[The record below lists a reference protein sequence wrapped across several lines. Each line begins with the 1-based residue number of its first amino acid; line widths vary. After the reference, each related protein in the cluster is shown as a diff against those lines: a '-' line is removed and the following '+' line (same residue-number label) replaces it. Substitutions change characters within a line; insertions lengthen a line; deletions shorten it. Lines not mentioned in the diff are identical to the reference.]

1 MATNTPDADAS
12 ESDAYDELE
21 ERTKQLSYLGDA
33 RGALAWDQRVMMPEG
48 GAPARGKQLSALST
62 VSHDLLTDDDVA
74 AWLDELESRDLDEEE
89 QVLVR
94 ETRRQFDRATS
105 VPSDLVAELTETQS
119 DAQQVWEDAKADA
132 DFDAFAPTLEDLREL
147 HVERA
152 GHIDDSAEPYRV
164 MFEDGEPYLPLE
176 RVEQIFDT
184 LRSELVSLIEE
195 IQESDTELATP
206 FGVSE
211 PRSDGSEAASAASG
225 GEYDDDTQMAMCREV
240 VDELGYDW
248 NRGRLDTA
256 PHPFMVGPQ
265 FDARITTRF
274 AADDPL
280 GAVMSTIHEFGHA
293 SYQHGLRDDQYGLP
307 LGQSRSSGVHESQ
320 SRFWENHVGRTKA
333 FWEYAT
339 SIVNDHLGTDATPQE
354 AFEAVNQIYPEN
366 RIRVEA
372 DELTYH
378 MHIILRSE
386 IEQEFVAG
394 DLDVSE
400 VPGRW
405 NDLME
410 EYLGVRPEDDA
421 EGCLQDI
428 HWTGGFASFQ
438 NYTVGSVLAAQL
450 DATMRED
457 LDVDG
462 LVREGEF
469 EPIQEWLTEHVHSHG
484 QRYTTDELVEVATGE
499 PLTAD
504 YFVEYAHEKFG
515 DLYDL

>member
-1 MATNTPDADAS
+1 MATNADADGS
-12 ESDAYDELE
+12 ETDAYTELE
-21 ERTKQLSYLGDA
+21 DRVKRLSYLGDA
-33 RGALAWDQRVMMPEG
+33 SGALAWDQRVMMPEG

-62 VSHDLLTDDDVA
+62 VSHDLLTDDEVA
-74 AWLDELESRDLDEEE
+74 GWLDELESRDLGEDER
-89 QVLVR
+89 VLVR

-119 DAQQVWEDAKADA
+119 DAQQVWENAKADA
-132 DFDAFAPTLEDLREL
+132 NFDAFAPTLDDLREL

-152 GHIDDSAEPYRV
+152 AHIDESADPYRV

-176 RVEQIFDT
+176 RVESIFDT
-184 LRSELVSLIEE
+184 LREELVPLIEE
-195 IQESDTELATP
+195 ITESDAELATP
-206 FGVSE
+206 FT
-211 PRSDGSEAASAASG
+211 
-225 GEYDDDTQMAMCREV
+225 GEYDDDTQMALCREV

-274 AADDPL
+274 AADDPV
-280 GAVMSTIHEFGHA
+280 GSVMSSIHEFGHA
-293 SYQHGLRDDQYGLP
+293 TYQHGLRDDEYGLP

-320 SRFWENHVGRTKA
+320 SRFWENHVGRTEA

-339 SIVNDHLGTDATPQE
+339 PIVNDHLDTDATPEE

-386 IEQEFVAG
+386 IEREFVAG
-394 DLDVSE
+394 DLDVDAIPE
-400 VPGRW
+400 RW

-410 EYLGVRPEDDA
+410 EYLGVRPENDA

-450 DATMRED
+450 DAAMRED
-457 LDVDG
+457 LDVDD

-469 EPIQEWLTEHVHSHG
+469 DPIREWLTEHVHSHG

>member
-1 MATNTPDADAS
+1 MATNAPDADAS
-12 ESDAYDELE
+12 ETDAYDELE
-21 ERTKQLSYLGDA
+21 DRAKQLFYLGDA
-33 RGALAWDQRVMMPEG
+33 GGALAWDQRVMMPEG

-62 VSHDLLTDDDVA
+62 VTHDLLTDDDVA
-74 AWLDELESRDLDEEE
+74 GWLGELESRDLGEDQE
-89 QVLVR
+89 VLVR
-94 ETRRQFDRATS
+94 ETRRSFDRATS
-105 VPSDLVAELTETQS
+105 VPSGLVAELTETQS
-119 DAQQVWEDAKADA
+119 DAQQVWENAKADA
-132 DFDAFAPTLEDLREL
+132 DFSAFAPTLEDLRGL
-147 HVERA
+147 HVERTR
-152 GHIDDSAEPYRV
+152 HIDESADPYRV

-184 LRSELVSLIEE
+184 LRAELVPLVDDIRA
-195 IQESDTELATP
+195 SDTELATP
-206 FGVSE
+206 FS
-211 PRSDGSEAASAASG
+211 
-225 GEYDDDTQMAMCREV
+225 GEYDDDTQMALCREI
-240 VDELGYDW
+240 VDGLGYDW
-248 NRGRLDTA
+248 DRGRLDTA
-256 PHPFMVGPQ
+256 PHPFMVGSQ

-274 AADDPL
+274 KADDPV
-280 GAVMSTIHEFGHA
+280 GAVMSSVHEFGHA
-293 SYQHGLRDDQYGLP
+293 TYQLGLREDQYGLP

-320 SRFWENHVGRTKA
+320 SRFWENHVGRTRA

-339 SIVNDHLGTDATPQE
+339 PVVNDHLGTDATPQE

-394 DLDVSE
+394 DLDAE
-400 VPGRW
+400 EIPGRW

-450 DATMRED
+450 DAAMRED

-462 LVREGEF
+462 LAREGEF
-469 EPIQEWLTEHVHSHG
+469 APIREWLTEHVHSHG

-504 YFVEYAHEKFG
+504 YFVAYAHEKFA

>member
-1 MATNTPDADAS
+1 MATNTSDADPA
-12 ESDAYDELE
+12 EADAYEALE

-33 RGALAWDQRVMMPEG
+33 RGTLAWDQRVMMPEG

-62 VSHDLLTDDDVA
+62 VHHDLLTADEVG
-74 AWLDELESRDLDEEE
+74 AWLDELADRDLDDD
-89 QVLVR
+89 QRVVVR
-94 ETRRQFDRATS
+94 ELRRQYERSDR

-119 DAQQVWEDAKADA
+119 DAQQIWEDAKADA
-132 DFDAFAPTLEDLREL
+132 DFSQFAPILEDLRDIQ
-147 HVERA
+147 VERA
-152 GHIDDSAEPYRV
+152 EHIDPDADPYEV

-176 RVEQIFDT
+176 RVEEIFDT
-184 LRSELVSLIEE
+184 LRAEFVPLIEDLKASDAAF
-195 IQESDTELATP
+195 ESP
-206 FGVSE
+206 F
-211 PRSDGSEAASAASG
+211 D
-225 GEYDDDTQMAMCREV
+225 GEYDDDTQMALCREV
-240 VDELGYDW
+240 VDRLGYDW

-280 GAVMSTIHEFGHA
+280 GAVMSTVHEFGHA
-293 SYQHGLRDDQYGLP
+293 SYQHGLPDDQYGLP

-320 SRFWENHVGRTKA
+320 SRFWENHVARTEA

-339 SIVNDHLGTDATPQE
+339 PIVNEHLDAD
-354 AFEAVNQIYPEN
+354 ADARDVYEAVNRIYPEN
-366 RIRVEA
+366 KIRVEA

-378 MHIILRSE
+378 MHIILRADVEKAFVGGDVDVDE
-386 IEQEFVAG
+386 I
-394 DLDVSE
+394 
-400 VPGRW
+400 PGRW

-469 EPIQEWLTEHVHSHG
+469 DPIREWLTEHVHGHG

-504 YFVEYAHEKFG
+504 YFVAYAREKFG
-515 DLYDL
+515 ELYDL

>member
-1 MATNTPDADAS
+1 MAANPPEAS
-12 ESDAYDELE
+12 ETDAYEALE

-33 RGALAWDQRVMMPEG
+33 RGVLAWDQRVMMPEG
-48 GAPARGKQLSALST
+48 GAPARGKQMSALST
-62 VSHDLLTDDDVA
+62 VSHDLLTDDEVG
-74 AWLDELESRDLDEEE
+74 AWLDELDGRDLDDDQ

-94 ETRRQFDRATS
+94 ELRRRYERADR
-105 VPSDLVAELTETQS
+105 VPSDLVSELTETQS

-132 DFDAFAPTLEDLREL
+132 DFSQFAPTLEDLRDL
-147 HVERA
+147 QVERA
-152 GHIDDSAEPYRV
+152 EHIDPGKDPYEV
-164 MFEDGEPYLPLE
+164 MFEDGEPHLPLE
-176 RVEQIFDT
+176 RVEEIFDT
-184 LRSELVSLIEE
+184 LREELVPLIDE
-195 IQESDTELATP
+195 IRASDVEFTSP
-206 FGVSE
+206 FEVSE
-211 PRSDGSEAASAASG
+211 RRSDGSEAASAASG
-225 GEYDDDTQMAMCREV
+225 GEYDDDTQMELCRDI
-240 VDELGYDW
+240 VDRLGYDW
-248 NRGRLDTA
+248 DRGRLDTA

-274 AADDPL
+274 EADDPVDAML
-280 GAVMSTIHEFGHA
+280 STIHEFGHA
-293 SYQHGLRDDQYGLP
+293 SYQHGLRDDAYGLP

-320 SRFWENHVGRTKA
+320 SRFWENHVGRTEA
-333 FWEYAT
+333 FWEYAAPF
-339 SIVNDHLGTDATPQE
+339 VNDHLGTDADPRE
-354 AFEAVNQIYPEN
+354 AYEAVNRIYPDN

-378 MHIILRSE
+378 MHIILRSDVE
-386 IEQEFVAG
+386 KAFVAG
-394 DLDVSE
+394 DIDVDE

-410 EYLGVRPEDDA
+410 EYLGVRPDDDA

-428 HWTGGFASFQ
+428 HWTSAFASFQ

-469 EPIQEWLTEHVHSHG
+469 APIREWLTEHVHSHG
-484 QRYTTDELVEVATGE
+484 QRYTTGELIEVATGE

-515 DLYDL
+515 EIYDL

>member
-1 MATNTPDADAS
+1 MATNTPESAAS
-12 ESDAYDELE
+12 EPDAYEALE
-21 ERTKQLSYLGDA
+21 ERTKRLSYLGDA
-33 RGALAWDQRVMMPEG
+33 RGVLGWDQRVMMPEG
-48 GAPARGKQLSALST
+48 GAPARGKQLSALMT
-62 VSHDLLTDDDVA
+62 VSHDLLTDDEVGE
-74 AWLDELESRDLDEEE
+74 WLDELDGRDLDDDQ

-94 ETRRQFDRATS
+94 ELRRRYERSDS
-105 VPSDLVAELTETQS
+105 VTSDLVAELTETQS
-119 DAQQVWEDAKADA
+119 DAQQVWEDAKAAA
-132 DFDAFAPTLEDLREL
+132 DFSQFAPTLADLRDL

-152 GHIDDSAEPYRV
+152 EQIDPGTDPYEV
-164 MFEDGEPYLPLE
+164 MFEDGEPYLPLD
-176 RVEQIFDT
+176 RVEEIFDT
-184 LRSELVSLIEE
+184 LREELVPLVADIKD
-195 IQESDTELATP
+195 SDAEFTSP
-206 FGVSE
+206 F
-211 PRSDGSEAASAASG
+211 A
-225 GEYDDDTQMAMCREV
+225 GEYDDDTQMGLCREI
-240 VDELGYDW
+240 VDRLGYDW

-274 AADDPL
+274 TSDDPVDAML
-280 GAVMSTIHEFGHA
+280 STIHEFGHA
-293 SYQHGLRDDQYGLP
+293 SYQHGLRDDAYGLP

-320 SRFWENHVGRTKA
+320 SRFWENHIGRTEA
-333 FWEYAT
+333 FWEYAVPF
-339 SIVNDHLGTDATPQE
+339 VNERLGTDADPR
-354 AFEAVNQIYPEN
+354 AAYEAVNRIYPDN
-366 RIRVEA
+366 CIRVEA

-378 MHIILRSE
+378 MHIILRSDVE
-386 IEQEFVAG
+386 KAFVSG
-394 DLDVSE
+394 DLAVEDVPE
-400 VPGRW
+400 RW

-410 EYLGVRPEDDA
+410 EYLGIRPETDA

-428 HWTGGFASFQ
+428 HWTGGFGSFQ

-469 EPIQEWLTEHVHSHG
+469 EPIREWLTEHVHRHG

-504 YFVEYAHEKFG
+504 YFVDYAREKFG

>member
-1 MATNTPDADAS
+1 MATNTPDEAAS
-12 ESDAYDELE
+12 APDAYDALE

-33 RGALAWDQRVMMPEG
+33 RGVLAWDQRVMMPAG

-62 VSHDLLTDDDVA
+62 VHHDRLTDDEVGE
-74 AWLDELESRDLDEEE
+74 WLDELADADLGDD
-89 QVLVR
+89 QRAVVR
-94 ETRRQFDRATS
+94 ELRRQYERSDS

-132 DFDAFAPTLEDLREL
+132 DFSQFAPTLEDLRDL

-152 GHIDDSAEPYRV
+152 EHIDADADPYRV

-176 RVEQIFDT
+176 RVEEIFDT
-184 LRSELVSLIEE
+184 LRAELVPLVEDLKA
-195 IQESDTELATP
+195 SDAEFSSP
-206 FGVSE
+206 YE
-211 PRSDGSEAASAASG
+211 
-225 GEYDDDTQMAMCREV
+225 GEYDDDTQMALCREL
-240 VDELGYDW
+240 VDRLGYDW
-248 NRGRLDTA
+248 DRGRLDTA

-280 GAVMSTIHEFGHA
+280 GAVMSTVHEFGHA
-293 SYQHGLRDDQYGLP
+293 SYQHGLPDDQYGLP

-320 SRFWENHVGRTKA
+320 SRFWENHVGRTEA

-339 SIVNDHLGTDATPQE
+339 PVVNEHLDGDADPR
-354 AFEAVNQIYPEN
+354 AVYEAVNRIYPEN
-366 RIRVEA
+366 KIRVEA

-378 MHIILRSE
+378 MHIILRSDVE
-386 IEQEFVAG
+386 KAFVG
-394 DLDVSE
+394 GELDVDE
-400 VPGRW
+400 IPGRW
-405 NDLME
+405 NDLMD
-410 EYLGVRPEDDA
+410 EYLGVRPDDDA

-450 DATMRED
+450 DAAMRED

-469 EPIQEWLTEHVHSHG
+469 DPIREWLTEHVHRHG
-484 QRYTTDELVEVATGE
+484 QRYTTDELIEVATGE

-504 YFVEYAHEKFG
+504 YFVAYAREKFG